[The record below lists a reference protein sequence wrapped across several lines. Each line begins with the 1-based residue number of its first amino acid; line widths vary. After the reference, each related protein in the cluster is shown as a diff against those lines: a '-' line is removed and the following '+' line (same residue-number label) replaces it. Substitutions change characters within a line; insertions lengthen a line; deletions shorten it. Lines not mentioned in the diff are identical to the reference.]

1 MSADASSMYAA
12 PQRECDLVMKGGVT
26 SGLVYPQ
33 AVLELARDTPGR
45 PGYRFRSIGG
55 ASAGAV
61 AAIFAAAAEYNR
73 PQGFVELEKVNS
85 QLQSSDGTTSFL
97 QRLFQAKPSMQ
108 PLLNIVVRLDEYQAC
123 AQSKGLLMTLWRVL
137 SDNAIPGLA
146 AGAIAGAA
154 AGATLGLLLSGL
166 ISLLAAAP
174 VFGPASLVL
183 VTLFALT
190 GAAIG
195 WLYRGS
201 AKLAALL
208 TTELPKNYFGIC
220 SGMKETPNATAAA
233 TEWMH
238 ESTQKI
244 AGRTAV
250 LTFGELRTR
259 NVALELMTTNVSE
272 GRPYAFPF
280 DDPFLFNKDD
290 FGKLFPAGVVEAMV
304 IGGEK
309 RNRAQFPGVELPA
322 AFCFMPARDDLPLI
336 VAARMSMSFPL
347 FFSSVPLYAMPLGI
361 REQLDSDPGFK
372 YAPKHDDLIPHW
384 FSDGGIASNF
394 PIHFFD
400 AWLPRHPTFGIT
412 LRYLPSFLFGRDR
425 TPEERLAAEHYRQ
438 SMGIAADAKMRP
450 LGRRLAAVMSDES
463 PRARASDEHVV
474 VLPRAQDSVPPEWS
488 YIATPRAENPGA
500 GAVPNFLWAVIGSM
514 QNYRD
519 NLQAALPSYRERVA
533 QVRLK
538 PNEGGFNLDMD
549 EALISRIVAK
559 GRLAGEKLDT
569 EFVDKH
575 HKWVRLLVLVSEL
588 EQGFRRI
595 REKKTDE
602 EFAKLVDEQCA
613 SEGFPYREKESEVC
627 VALRARLAALS
638 AAMEAWASA
647 PARKPFEG
655 GSPPPVMRV
664 TPKV

>member
-1 MSADASSMYAA
+1 MNADAASAYAA

-33 AVLELARDTPGR
+33 AVLELARGSAGR

-73 PQGFVELEKVNS
+73 PQGFVELEKVNA
-85 QLQSSDGTTSFL
+85 QLQSSDGETSFL

-108 PLLNIVVRLDEYQAC
+108 PLLNIVLRLDEYQAC
-123 AQSKGLLMTLWRVL
+123 AASKGIARTLGRVL
-137 SDNAIPGLA
+137 SDNAIPGLT

-154 AGATLGLLLSGL
+154 AGMALGLLLAGL
-166 ISLLAAAP
+166 ISLMAAAP
-174 VFGPASLVL
+174 VFGPAAFVL
-183 VTLFALT
+183 AAVFGIA
-190 GAAIG
+190 GGAIG

-220 SGMKETPNATAAA
+220 SGMRATPDATHAA

-238 ESTQKI
+238 EATQKI
-244 AGRTAV
+244 AGLTAV

-259 NVALELMTTNVSE
+259 YVALELMTTNVSE

-280 DDPFLFNKDD
+280 DDPFVFNTED
-290 FGKLFPAGVVEAMV
+290 FGKLFPPAVVEAMV
-304 IGGEK
+304 AGGER
-309 RNRAQFPGVELPA
+309 RNRAQFPGIELPS
-322 AFCFMPARDDLPLI
+322 AFCFMPAPDDLPLI

-347 FFSSVPLYAMPLGI
+347 FFSSVPLYAMPLGV
-361 REQLDSDPGFK
+361 RERLSEDPSFR
-372 YAPKHDDLIPHW
+372 YAPKHDELIPHW

-412 LRYLPSFLFGRDR
+412 LRYLPAFLFGRDR

-438 SMGIAADAKMRP
+438 SMGIAPDAKARP
-450 LGRRLAAVMSDES
+450 LGRRLAAVMDES
-463 PRARASDEHVV
+463 ASARPSDEHVV
-474 VLPRAQDSVPPEWS
+474 VLPRPEDSVPPEWS

-549 EALISRIVAK
+549 EELIARIVAK

-588 EQGFRRI
+588 ENGFRRI

-602 EFAKLVDEQCA
+602 EFAKLVNEQCA
-613 SEGFPYREKESEVC
+613 TEGFPYREKESEVC
-627 VALRARLAALS
+627 EALRARLAALS
-638 AAMEAWASA
+638 AAMEAWATA
-647 PARKPFEG
+647 PTRKPFAG

-664 TPKV
+664 TPKI